1 MPLRRRVVAVSI
13 GALPRSCAGEHAL
26 GRPCILPWRMAGG
39 EVQLV
44 DLVKRFADV
53 AAVDG
58 VNLHM
63 PAGEFFSLLGP
74 SGCGKTT
81 TLRLIAGFER
91 PTDGQILLDGVDM
104 AETPPHKRNVNTVF
118 QNYALFPH
126 LNVYDNVAFG
136 LRYKD
141 VPKQDVRKK
150 VLDALALVRLEGYDK
165 RRPSQLSGGQQQ
177 RVALARALILNPAVL
192 LLDEPLGALDAKLRK
207 ALQIEL
213 KALQEEIG
221 ITFIYVTHDQ
231 EEALTMSDRIAVM
244 SAGRVVQVGTPHE
257 VYEDPAT
264 TYVAD
269 FLGVSNLMTA
279 TAEGTDGSGRCRV
292 RLGNFEIS
300 AMQGD
305 VDAHGP
311 VKVVIRPERVRLE
324 DHGASGEN
332 RVPGMVER
340 VVYVGSIMQI
350 IVRLAPGETLQ
361 AWVQNTG
368 LSLPYDQGMPVSVHL
383 PSEAV
388 RVLLD
393 PDAAAGNEP
402 ETADVPA

>member
-1 MPLRRRVVAVSI
+1 
-13 GALPRSCAGEHAL
+13 
-26 GRPCILPWRMAGG
+26 MAGG

-81 TLRLIAGFER
+81 SLRLIAGFER

-126 LNVYDNVAFG
+126 LSVYENVAFG

-141 VPKQDVRKK
+141 VAKQDVRKR
-150 VLDALALVRLEGYDK
+150 VLDALALVRLEGYEK

-269 FLGVSNLMTA
+269 FLGVSNLMSA
-279 TAEGTDGSGRCRV
+279 VAAGLDSSGRCRV
-292 RLGNFEIS
+292 RLGDFEIT
-300 AMQGD
+300 ATQGD
-305 VDAHGP
+305 TEAHGP
-311 VKVVIRPERVRLE
+311 VKIVIRPERVQLE
-324 DHGASGEN
+324 EQGAGGEN

-340 VVYVGSIMQI
+340 VVYVGSIMQL

-361 AWVQNTG
+361 AWVQNQG
-368 LSLPYDQGMPVSVHL
+368 IALPFQQGMPVSVYL
-383 PSEAV
+383 PAEAV
-388 RVLLD
+388 RVLVD
-393 PDAAAGNEP
+393 PEAAAGNEAR
-402 ETADVPA
+402 TADVSA